1 MKSLLLAL
9 LLLLGSI
16 NCYCQVLRVDG
27 DPFEGNARPN
37 AGLGFDNNNHQYARL
52 IVTSN
57 LSINKMDVRR
67 GGVIV
72 SEPKKEIGRMIIDFL
87 PNYNAVITFYA
98 DQCPPLNIKIPNFV
112 MGGWEYEMNILFDNN
127 TPPTSSRLPISF
139 GGKTYG
145 YMIQVPGGTFTMGS
159 NDGDDN
165 EKPPHTVSVNTFY
178 IGETEVTQELW
189 KDVMENNPSRF
200 NNKGDKNPIENIT
213 WYDAVM
219 FCNKLSE
226 KNNRTQVYSISN
238 IRYDD
243 SKHKHIIG
251 ANVTA
256 DFTKNG
262 YRLPTEA
269 EWEFAARGG
278 KSGGTKYSGSD
289 IIDEVAWYG
298 FLDSNDKNR
307 TITTETTKP
316 VAQKKP
322 NSLGIYDMTGNVWE
336 WCYDTPSAATHVLRG
351 GSWGDNANYC
361 RIVKRGI
368 FNPDLWSGSYGLRLA
383 LVP

>member
-57 LSINKMDVRR
+57 LSINNMDVRR

-72 SEPKKEIGRMIIDFL
+72 SAPKKEIGRMIIDFL

-127 TPPTSSRLPISF
+127 PPPPFSRLPISF

-145 YMIQVPGGTFTMGS
+145 YMIQVPGGSFQMGS
-159 NDGDDN
+159 NDGYDN

-189 KDVMENNPSRF
+189 KAVMGDNPSTF
-200 NNKGDKNPIENIT
+200 KKGDNYPVEEVSWNDCQTFIK
-213 WYDAVM
+213 
-219 FCNKLSE
+219 KLNE
-226 KNNRTQVYSISN
+226 KTG
-238 IRYDD
+238 
-243 SKHKHIIG
+243 KK
-251 ANVTA
+251 
-256 DFTKNG
+256 F
-262 YRLPTEA
+262 RLPTEA

-278 KSGGTKYSGSD
+278 KNGGTKYSGSD
-289 IIDEVAWYG
+289 NIDEVAVYYDNSYKLGSNNSAYG
-298 FLDSNDKNR
+298 THQVKS
-307 TITTETTKP
+307 
-316 VAQKKP
+316 KKP
-322 NSLGIYDMTGNVWE
+322 NTLGIYDMTGNVWE
-336 WCYDTPSAATHVLRG
+336 WCNDWYASGYYKNSPSNNPQGPSSGSIRVLRG
-351 GSWGDNANYC
+351 GSWYSSAYYC
-361 RIVKRGI
+361 RVAYRR
-368 FNPDLWSGSYGLRLA
+368 NSRPVYRYSSYGLRLA

>member
-72 SEPKKEIGRMIIDFL
+72 SAPKKEIGRMIIDFL

-98 DQCPPLNIKIPNFV
+98 DQCPPLNIKIPDFV
-112 MGGWEYEMNILFDNN
+112 MGGWEYEMNILFDNEP

-145 YMIQVPGGTFTMGS
+145 YMIQVPGGSFQMGS
-159 NDGDDN
+159 NDGNSN

-189 KDVMENNPSRF
+189 KAVMGDNPSNF
-200 NNKGDKNPIENIT
+200 KKGDNYPVEEVSWNDCQTFIK
-213 WYDAVM
+213 
-219 FCNKLSE
+219 KLNE
-226 KNNRTQVYSISN
+226 KTG
-238 IRYDD
+238 
-243 SKHKHIIG
+243 KK
-251 ANVTA
+251 
-256 DFTKNG
+256 F
-262 YRLPTEA
+262 RLPTEA

-289 IIDEVAWYG
+289 NLAEVAWYG
-298 FLDSNDKNR
+298 YWDDNDKNR
-307 TITTETTKP
+307 TITTTTTMP
-316 VAQKKP
+316 VAQKKS
-322 NSLGIYDMTGNVWE
+322 NSLGIYDMLGNVWE
-336 WCYDTPSAATHVLRG
+336 WCQDWYASDYYKNSPSNNPQGPSSGSYRVLRG
-351 GSWGDNANYC
+351 GSWNFNAYC
-361 RIVKRGI
+361 CRVANRYYGGPGIRGY
-368 FNPDLWSGSYGLRLA
+368 DYGLRLA